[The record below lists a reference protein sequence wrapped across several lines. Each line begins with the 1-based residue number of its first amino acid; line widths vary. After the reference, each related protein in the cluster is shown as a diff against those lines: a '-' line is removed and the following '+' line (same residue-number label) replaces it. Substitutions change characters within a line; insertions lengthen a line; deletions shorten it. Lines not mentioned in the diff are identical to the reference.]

1 MYGVVLWS
9 DKQDRKAVI
18 WCEDHGDLALCRQDD
33 TQSGVSLDAGDWIE
47 FDLETARHQRVAC
60 NPRLVAEGVY
70 TTLPETLSGAANAPH
85 QPSRRPRTSVLSFPV
100 RESLSR
106 DERTGLCD
114 KSASA

>member
-9 DKQDRKAVI
+9 DKLDRKAVI

-33 TQSGVSLDAGDWIE
+33 TQLGVSLDAGDWIE

-70 TTLPETLSGAANAPH
+70 TTLPETLSSAANAPR
-85 QPSRRPRTSVLSFPV
+85 QPSRRARNSVLSFPA

-106 DERTGLCD
+106 DERTGI
-114 KSASA
+114 SEEPAPV